1 MYNELTINGALPQK
15 IEEQQKIIDLANR
28 KKNKLLQLAADDSI
42 TNADFKSMTAACNEE
57 IRAAEEEIAELEQAA
72 LEGEEFRR
80 KIDEIRKVLAN
91 AQRDAANGVITKEF
105 VDKYIDKIFITP
117 TDENT
122 LLLQIKIFTGETTE
136 KYLRKFE
143 HRVGIITG
151 ELTEQRENQV
161 AARGSEP
168 CVPAGHTFKK
178 MIESYEKSL

>member
-1 MYNELTINGALPQK
+1 
-15 IEEQQKIIDLANR
+15 
-28 KKNKLLQLAADDSI
+28 
-42 TNADFKSMTAACNEE
+42 MTAACNEE

-72 LEGEEFRR
+72 LEGDEFRR

-91 AQRDAANGVITKEF
+91 AQRDAASGVITKEF
-105 VDKYIDKIFITP
+105 VDKYIDKIFIFITP

-151 ELTEQRENQV
+151 ELTEQRETQV

-168 CVPAGHTFKK
+168 CVPAGHTFKQ
-178 MIESYEKSL
+178 MIEAYEKNL